1 MAEKFE
7 LQKTDKRHG
16 RNEGRG
22 QENFLVRICRP
33 PTPFRL
39 GVKNVKIQ
47 ENSEKI
53 RGPSGGPLGTLY
65 NPF

>member
-22 QENFLVRICRP
+22 QENFLVKD
-33 PTPFRL
+33 L
-39 GVKNVKIQ
+39 
-47 ENSEKI
+47 
-53 RGPSGGPLGTLY
+53 
-65 NPF
+65 